1 MPDEAP
7 RAPQLRPYLAV
18 IAVRFRTL
26 LQYRGA
32 ALSSI
37 GTQTFFG
44 LVQAMILEAFYRSSA
59 ATHGFTLAQAMGYV
73 WLRQATFAMQ
83 PYNLDRD
90 VKAMVREG
98 TIAYEL
104 VRPLDLYAFWYS
116 RSLAWRAAP
125 MTMRIVPM
133 FIIATLVLPALGLG
147 DIALG
152 PPASLASGVLW
163 VIAVGGALAVSAAV
177 TTFMSITLLHTISGE
192 GIGVL
197 MVSVVALLSGMI
209 IPLPLFPDWL
219 QPLLRLLPF
228 GALIDLPARVY
239 TGDIPPA
246 EAGWV
251 ILHQAFWAAAL
262 VLAGRALLRR
272 GLRRVVLQGG

>member
-1 MPDEAP
+1 MPDQAP
-7 RAPQLRPYLAV
+7 SIRPYLAV
-18 IAVRFRTL
+18 IGVRFRTL

-44 LVQAMILEAFYRSSA
+44 LVQVMILEAFYRSGSA
-59 ATHGFTLAQAMGYV
+59 GHFTLAEAMSYV
-73 WLRQATFAMQ
+73 WLRQATFALQ

-116 RSLAWRAAP
+116 RAVAWRSAP
-125 MTMRIVPM
+125 MAMRIIPM
-133 FIIATLVLPALGLG
+133 FLIATWVLPALGLG
-147 DIALG
+147 VWALR
-152 PPASLASGVLW
+152 PPPSLASAALW
-163 VIAVGGALAVSAAV
+163 VVAMAGALSVSAAI
-177 TTFMSITLLHTISGE
+177 TTFMSATLLRTIGGD

-209 IPLPLFPDWL
+209 IPLPLFPDWM
-219 QPLLRLLPF
+219 QTILRLLPF

-239 TGDIPPA
+239 TGHIPPS

-251 ILHQAFWAAAL
+251 VLHQASWTAAL
-262 VLAGRALLRR
+262 VLGGRAFLRR
-272 GLRRVVLQGG
+272 SLHRVVVQGG